1 MKIKKIQIQNF
12 RCFKDYNE
20 LTFNTDGKITLI
32 YGLAGS
38 GKTSLLQFINWV
50 FYNEID
56 FQITHDKNLYN
67 SHTYNQTEFNQTFK
81 VEGKIDF
88 IHDNVDYQIVRSILY
103 RKDFREATVIE
114 REEELSFK
122 DINGSWKDYDKNVSQ
137 KINEIIPKALAKYFF
152 FHGEKSL
159 GLEKGN
165 TELKKAIYSMFSLD
179 VYQNLAKHLGDK
191 VTSQTLI
198 NRYVKLKNLEK
209 PKDAQLTVNEYQLYA
224 RKADDTLVSNKNA
237 LKKVITE
244 IDTYEKRRI
253 ELIEVIG
260 KSKMSPV
267 FESNYD
273 KNKRIIK
280 DNEVL
285 IKKSKIEVGNLMYQ
299 HYPYI
304 LLSSQI
310 QILKSKLY
318 DTATTE
324 KSFAGIRKDL
334 LLDILQ
340 QEECLCGNHIG
351 NKETEE
357 INKLLNSLP
366 PKSFKLVYNEFEN
379 DLKRKFQLSSDVD
392 IKINQKIKEINE
404 IKNEIFKLEQEN
416 KELLIEIQKL
426 SSIKKFAEELSDVE
440 YQLKLKYA
448 EKGRL
453 DSSITQNEN
462 IKKNALKKVNE
473 IMQSKGRMDLVEQK
487 IDVLEHIRTTIENR
501 ISKKTSETVKN
512 LEENIV
518 EIYRLLSTRN
528 DLGAGKRFLN
538 EDFTLRNEY
547 KTGGQEVIDIY
558 AYIIG
563 MIKAI
568 QKASLEDDADEKEF
582 PIVVDAPFS
591 KTDHLQLSHVIKVLP
606 EVAPQVALFTFDI
619 IRIKQDKDNLKNI
632 GSLWHLE
639 YNSDQTIS
647 TIKRG
652 DLNAI

>member
-50 FYNEID
+50 FYNEIE
-56 FQITHDKNLYN
+56 FQLTHDKNLYN
-67 SHTYNQTEFNQTFK
+67 SHTYNQTDFNQTFT

-103 RKDFREATVIE
+103 RKDFREATVVE

-122 DINGSWKDYDKNVSQ
+122 DNNGSWKVYDKNVSQ

-165 TELKKAIYSMFSLD
+165 TELQKAIYSMFSLD

-198 NRYVKLKNLEK
+198 YRYVKLKNLEK
-209 PKDAQLTVNEYQLYA
+209 PKDAQLSVNDYQAYA
-224 RKADDTLVSNKNA
+224 RKADDTLVGNRNA

-244 IDTYEKRRI
+244 IESYEDRKK

-260 KSKMSPV
+260 KSKLSPV
-267 FESNYD
+267 FESNYA
-273 KNKRIIK
+273 KNERIIR
-280 DNEVL
+280 DNESL
-285 IKKSKIEVGNLMYQ
+285 IKKAKIEVGNLMYQ

-351 NKETEE
+351 SKETDE

-392 IKINQKIKEINE
+392 IKINQKIKEIDE

-416 KELLIEIQKL
+416 KQLVIEIKKL
-426 SSIKKFAEELSDVE
+426 SSIKKFADELSDVE
-440 YQLKLKYA
+440 YQLKQKYA

-501 ISKKTSETVKN
+501 ISKKTTETVKN

-528 DLGAGKRFLN
+528 DLVAGKRFLN